1 MTEPSETILSSPLA
15 SPLASLTRKGISRR
29 TFMKFCVAMAGAL
42 AMPQSVS
49 NVIAKALEAPKRTP
63 VVWLEMQDCAGCSE
77 SFLRSSRPS
86 AAEVVLDV
94 LSVDYHETIMAAA
107 GKQAEEAKKKT
118 IDAGGYLLVVE
129 GSIPTKENGIYCC
142 IGGRSAVDLL
152 KEAASNAVAV
162 IAVGSCASF
171 GGIPKA
177 APNPTQAHGVMELI
191 TDKPVLNLPGC
202 PYNAVNLTAT
212 VVHFLTF
219 GALPAMDELHRPLFA
234 YGSLIHDNCER
245 RGHFDKGE
253 FVRQWG
259 DAGHQAGWC
268 LYQMGCKGP
277 MTKHNCPS
285 VRWNEGTSWP
295 IGAGHGC
302 IACSEPD
309 FWEHPIYQP
318 VKIQDYTPPN
328 YYTPVGVKKTDTTPE
343 GAALTGGTLGVIVGA
358 TLAFG
363 YAVMTNRTKGITP
376 RVSSEEPAEN
386 PSGEGSVPPENAE
399 KASQAP
405 DAKA

>member
-1 MTEPSETILSSPLA
+1 MIEPNETILSSM
-15 SPLASLTRKGISRR
+15 SQKGVSRR
-29 TFMKFCVAMAGAL
+29 TFLKFCAAMAGAL

-49 NVIAKALEAPKRTP
+49 KVIAKALEAPKRTP

-77 SFLRSSRPS
+77 SFLRASRPS
-86 AAEVVLDV
+86 AADVVLDV
-94 LSVDYHETIMAAA
+94 LSIDYHETIMAAA

-129 GSIPTKENGIYCC
+129 GSIPNKDNGIYCC
-142 IGGRSAVDLL
+142 IGGRTALDLL
-152 KEAASNAVAV
+152 KEAASNAIAV

-177 APNPTQAHGVMELI
+177 APNPTQAVGVMDLI

-202 PYNAVNLTAT
+202 PYNVVNLTAT

-234 YGSLIHDNCER
+234 YGTLIHDNCER

-259 DAGHQAGWC
+259 DAGHQGGWC

-277 MTKHNCPS
+277 VAKHNCPS
-285 VRWNEGTSWP
+285 VRWNDGVNWP

-309 FWEHPIYQP
+309 FWERPMYQT
-318 VKIQDYTPPN
+318 VQLQEYTPPN
-328 YYTPVGVKKTDTTPE
+328 YYAPVGVKKTDTTPE
-343 GAALTGGTLGVIVGA
+343 GAAITGGTLGVIVGA

-376 RVSSEEPAEN
+376 KVNNEEASEKPSEESAEAA
-386 PSGEGSVPPENAE
+386 PQTPEATD
-399 KASQAP
+399 K
-405 DAKA
+405 